1 MDGVVIAVLS
11 ISLILLFL
19 VKTLILIL
27 LHRSTILKCCQ
38 NKPEV
43 QRVQVDRVKVNA
55 INAWEEKVSPQPIK
69 VSQIFSVCEKES
81 LSVRGEDEI
90 SESDLETLSF
100 VENERI
106 AEAAA
111 KKELEESEIRSVD
124 LESKSNTHEINP
136 TEAILT
142 NQSENNKEKRKND
155 LINAITNRDIEKLE
169 RAIEWAIFD
178 GYDVALREE
187 IYEARERMKQE
198 INLERMRES
207 VKNMK
212 QSVISELRSYSKPP
226 KAVRD
231 VMMCVYLLL
240 QVRKEDEI
248 KTWLSIQR
256 LMSLGGRNCLKR
268 LIETFRADDVSCD
281 VTARVKELLGNYD
294 FQHIYEVSEGA
305 AVFYVWI
312 MEVIEEVEALKGE
325 DIKSATD

>member
-1 MDGVVIAVLS
+1 MHHSRMRQFYDEVHD
-11 ISLILLFL
+11 ILLE
-19 VKTLILIL
+19 IG
-27 LHRSTILKCCQ
+27 
-38 NKPEV
+38 
-43 QRVQVDRVKVNA
+43 A
-55 INAWEEKVSPQPIK
+55 SP
-69 VSQIFSVCEKES
+69 
-81 LSVRGEDEI
+81 
-90 SESDLETLSF
+90 
-100 VENERI
+100 
-106 AEAAA
+106 
-111 KKELEESEIRSVD
+111 VD

-294 FQHIYEVSEGA
+294 FQHIYE
-305 AVFYVWI
+305 I